1 MTLTLTDMVN
11 KSLMMLTLTNMVN
24 PPGDLVN
31 HETGMVLATRAH
43 ARAAKAHRKKMQF
56 VIDLLSLDG

>member
-1 MTLTLTDMVN
+1 MVN
-11 KSLMMLTLTNMVN
+11 KSLMMLTLTNMAN

-43 ARAAKAHRKKMQF
+43 ARAAKAHRKKMRF